1 MKYKIV
7 YSQDFEGFQVE
18 IESWLEA
25 GWKTLG
31 PPSITVEEYMKLVEG
46 GREYF
51 QATTWRFHQ
60 ALVKDD

>member
-51 QATTWRFHQ
+51 QC
-60 ALVKDD
+60 VVSG

>member
-1 MKYKIV
+1 MKYKII

-18 IESWLEA
+18 IESWLA
-25 GWKTLG
+25 DGWKTLG
-31 PPSITVEEYMKLVEG
+31 PPSITVEEYMKSVEG

-60 ALVKDD
+60 TLVKDD